1 MNSEQQNS
9 PGGSSPLY
17 EAEVKLREGDTERA
31 RLLASE
37 HSGPAAQVFLAR
49 LAGRVGDPTLAEK
62 HYRLAL
68 EQDSGNLPALRALST
83 MAMAGGRND
92 EARTLLG
99 RWAAADPD
107 DPEHEDMLGELDS
120 PDDLPMAD
128 TATLPV
134 SEELE
139 EVLTRPEPQQAAKL
153 EILEGELMPAPSL
166 AEPDLWDLG
175 DEAAQGPSKEDV

>member
-1 MNSEQQNS
+1 M
-9 PGGSSPLY
+9 Y

-49 LAGRVGDPTLAEK
+49 LAGRVGDPVLAEK

-83 MAMAGGRND
+83 MAMAGGRTD
-92 EARTLLG
+92 EAREFLG
-99 RWAAADPD
+99 RWAVVDPD

-120 PDDLPMAD
+120 PEDLPLAE
-128 TATLPV
+128 ATMLPV

-139 EVLTRPEPQQAAKL
+139 EVLTRPEPQKTANM

-166 AEPDLWDLG
+166 ADPDLWDLG
-175 DEAAQGPSKEDV
+175 DEQTQAPRKEDA